1 MEKRPTEKEIKSAL
15 EFNKTRIDHFAIFMT
30 NGLGSIY
37 FLLSCVIFFC
47 IWIGWNMLNPKS
59 FDPSP
64 FSILEMLV
72 SLFAII
78 LSVTVLINQNRQRKM
93 DKIQQQVEF
102 EVNVRAEEEITK
114 VLNML
119 HDIQIKL
126 GIQNLHDKELE
137 QMKEII
143 DIKEIHKNIEEGS
156 EEPI

>member
-37 FLLSCVIFFC
+37 FLLSCVIFFS

-78 LSVTVLINQNRQRKM
+78 L
-93 DKIQQQVEF
+93 
-102 EVNVRAEEEITK
+102 
-114 VLNML
+114 
-119 HDIQIKL
+119 
-126 GIQNLHDKELE
+126 
-137 QMKEII
+137 
-143 DIKEIHKNIEEGS
+143 
-156 EEPI
+156 